1 MEKIKNSKNMNTK
14 KNLLSTTLINKNN
27 ENKNSILK
35 RIQKSI
41 EKRKKIIHNTNK
53 SLIVSALD
61 KTKFM
66 TKPDSNNFTI
76 LYISEHKK
84 NFSKIFSSNS
94 CKKRK
99 LKNNKTNNVFN
110 KTINKKLT
118 NIDKENKPNCN
129 IIFNRIKTNLKNSF
143 NTSRYKPSLTNSNIF
158 MNYNKSNKSN
168 DHLIK
173 VKKPI
178 SRNQNTLNT
187 NKLLNRSVEIRNK
200 MKKLQL
206 KENSKTK
213 LIKNKT
219 IEKHKTL
226 DNPEKLN
233 SNEFN
238 NKEKNSID
246 EGKSNTEN
254 CQTFSNKEND
264 DTNEN
269 VKTICFHKN
278 ENEDENK
285 LRISTNYD
293 KGTIEDISM
302 FQTSIVKKEN
312 KTKNLF
318 HKMIK
323 NKADNKNKNKSKKL
337 KNIIN
342 EFCINNSRLN
352 INKNNKKIIKEKKLK
367 NSKMPNNDFLKI
379 KKEKKFIKALNDCEI
394 SRNNNEIFETISD
407 IKVKSYNEYNQEQNT
422 IPIDLTEQKNES
434 QLNNSNININI
445 NINYNNINVNNPS
458 MNTIED
464 NFIKDR
470 DEYNIDNFKETFSK
484 DRFSFKPI
492 NNEIIPH
499 CDCFNSINIKRGELN
514 KMDFMTNTNNN
525 KETLINKDNKNKEEK
540 NKFMKG
546 KLNKIKKFNKT
557 KVNSKLNKG
566 KISLVKPNILNKGK
580 K

>member
-1 MEKIKNSKNMNTK
+1 M
-14 KNLLSTTLINKNN
+14 
-27 ENKNSILK
+27 
-35 RIQKSI
+35 
-41 EKRKKIIHNTNK
+41 
-53 SLIVSALD
+53 
-61 KTKFM
+61 
-66 TKPDSNNFTI
+66 
-76 LYISEHKK
+76 
-84 NFSKIFSSNS
+84 
-94 CKKRK
+94 
-99 LKNNKTNNVFN
+99 
-110 KTINKKLT
+110 
-118 NIDKENKPNCN
+118 
-129 IIFNRIKTNLKNSF
+129 
-143 NTSRYKPSLTNSNIF
+143 
-158 MNYNKSNKSN
+158 
-168 DHLIK
+168 
-173 VKKPI
+173 
-178 SRNQNTLNT
+178 
-187 NKLLNRSVEIRNK
+187 
-200 MKKLQL
+200 
-206 KENSKTK
+206 
-213 LIKNKT
+213 
-219 IEKHKTL
+219 
-226 DNPEKLN
+226 
-233 SNEFN
+233 
-238 NKEKNSID
+238 
-246 EGKSNTEN
+246 
-254 CQTFSNKEND
+254 
-264 DTNEN
+264 
-269 VKTICFHKN
+269 
-278 ENEDENK
+278 
-285 LRISTNYD
+285 
-293 KGTIEDISM
+293 EDISM

-422 IPIDLTEQKNES
+422 IPIDSTEQKKES

-492 NNEIIPH
+492 NNEIIPN

-566 KISLVKPNILNKGK
+566 KISLVKPNFLNKGK